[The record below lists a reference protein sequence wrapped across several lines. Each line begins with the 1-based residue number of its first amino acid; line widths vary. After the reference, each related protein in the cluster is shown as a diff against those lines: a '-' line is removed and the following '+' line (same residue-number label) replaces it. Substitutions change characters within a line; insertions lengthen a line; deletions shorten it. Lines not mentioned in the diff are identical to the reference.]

1 MCGVRRKKRANH
13 NLSLNIFLKAIHLLA
28 QTQKDVTFD
37 AMTTLLDQGIQ
48 AIREL
53 SDERQ
58 DMAGE
63 ILLTLA
69 AAAPRYELTPE
80 QIEDLKLGLTQL
92 DRGEF
97 AGDEEVARMWKK
109 FGL

>member
-1 MCGVRRKKRANH
+1 M
-13 NLSLNIFLKAIHLLA
+13 LSFIF
-28 QTQKDVTFD
+28 
-37 AMTTLLDQGIQ
+37 MTTLLDQGIQ

-53 SDERQ
+53 TDECQ

-69 AAAPRYELTPE
+69 AQAPRYQLTAE
-80 QIEDLKLGLTQL
+80 QIGDLKLGPAQA
-92 DRGEF
+92 DRSEF
-97 AGDEEVARMWKK
+97 ASDEDVARTGKK

>member
-1 MCGVRRKKRANH
+1 
-13 NLSLNIFLKAIHLLA
+13 
-28 QTQKDVTFD
+28 
-37 AMTTLLDQGIQ
+37 MTTLLDQGIQ

-53 SDERQ
+53 PDERQ

-69 AAAPRYELTPE
+69 ASAPRHELTPE
-80 QIEDLKLGLTQL
+80 QIEDLKLGLAQL

-97 AGDEEVARMWKK
+97 ASDEEVARMWKK

>member
-1 MCGVRRKKRANH
+1 
-13 NLSLNIFLKAIHLLA
+13 
-28 QTQKDVTFD
+28 
-37 AMTTLLDQGIQ
+37 MTTLLDQGIQ

-53 SDERQ
+53 PAERQ

-69 AAAPRYELTPE
+69 ASAPRYELTPE
-80 QIEDLKLGLTQL
+80 QIEDLKLGIAQA

-97 AGDEEVARMWKK
+97 ASDEEVARTWQK

>member
-1 MCGVRRKKRANH
+1 MLTV
-13 NLSLNIFLKAIHLLA
+13 
-28 QTQKDVTFD
+28 QT
-37 AMTTLLDQGIQ
+37 MTTLLDQGIQ

-53 SDERQ
+53 PAERQ

-63 ILLTLA
+63 LLLTLA
-69 AAAPRYELTPE
+69 ASAPRYQLTAE
-80 QIEDLKLGLTQL
+80 QIEDLKVGIAQA

-97 AGDEEVARMWKK
+97 ASEEDVARTWQK

>member
-1 MCGVRRKKRANH
+1 
-13 NLSLNIFLKAIHLLA
+13 
-28 QTQKDVTFD
+28 
-37 AMTTLLDQGIQ
+37 MTTLLDQGIQ

-53 SDERQ
+53 PDERQ

-69 AAAPRYELTPE
+69 ASTPGYELTAA
-80 QIEDLKLGLTQL
+80 QIEDLRLGIAQA

-97 AGDEEVARMWKK
+97 ASDEDVAKMWQK

>member
-1 MCGVRRKKRANH
+1 
-13 NLSLNIFLKAIHLLA
+13 
-28 QTQKDVTFD
+28 
-37 AMTTLLDQGIQ
+37 MTTLLDQGIQ

-53 SDERQ
+53 PEDRQ
-58 DMAGE
+58 DFAGE

-69 AAAPRYELTPE
+69 GAPRHALTPE
-80 QIEDLKLGLTQL
+80 QIEDLKLGIAQA

>member
-1 MCGVRRKKRANH
+1 
-13 NLSLNIFLKAIHLLA
+13 
-28 QTQKDVTFD
+28 
-37 AMTTLLDQGIQ
+37 MTTLLDQGIQ

-69 AAAPRYELTPE
+69 ASAPRYQLTAE
-80 QIEDLKLGLTQL
+80 QIEDLKLGVAQA
-92 DRGEF
+92 DKGEF
-97 AGDEEVARMWKK
+97 ASDEEVAKMWQK

>member
-1 MCGVRRKKRANH
+1 
-13 NLSLNIFLKAIHLLA
+13 
-28 QTQKDVTFD
+28 
-37 AMTTLLDQGIQ
+37 MTTLLDQGIQ
-48 AIREL
+48 AVREL
-53 SDERQ
+53 PDERQ

-69 AAAPRYELTPE
+69 ATVPLYELTPE
-80 QIEDLKLGLTQL
+80 QIEDLKLGIAQA

-97 AGDEEVARMWKK
+97 ASDEEVARMWQK

>member
-1 MCGVRRKKRANH
+1 
-13 NLSLNIFLKAIHLLA
+13 
-28 QTQKDVTFD
+28 
-37 AMTTLLDQGIQ
+37 MTTLLDQGIE
-48 AIREL
+48 AVREL
-53 SDERQ
+53 PDERQ

-69 AAAPRYELTPE
+69 AATSRYELTPE
-80 QIEDLKLGLTQL
+80 QIEDLKIGLAQA

-97 AGDEEVARMWKK
+97 ASDEDVARMWEK